1 VLLGGVRLSHALAAA
16 LWVGGALVCALSPG
30 GSGQVDAS
38 WAGLRTFREALR
50 IAIGVFVVSGA
61 LLSVER
67 LASAPLPPTY
77 FAILLL
83 KIGLGIWMFAIARHI
98 GATARSA
105 RGSGVWARAEHQVV
119 ALGILIY
126 GLALVLRSI
135 YEGALRA

>member
-38 WAGLRTFREALR
+38 WAGLRNFREALR

-67 LASAPLPPTY
+67 LGSAPLPPTY
-77 FAILLL
+77 FGILVV
-83 KIGLGIWMFAIARHI
+83 KIGLGVWMFAVARHI
-98 GATARSA
+98 GVTAVPSG
-105 RGSGVWARAEHQVV
+105 GSGFRARAEHQVV
-119 ALGILIY
+119 VLGVVIY

-135 YEGALRA
+135 YEDALRP